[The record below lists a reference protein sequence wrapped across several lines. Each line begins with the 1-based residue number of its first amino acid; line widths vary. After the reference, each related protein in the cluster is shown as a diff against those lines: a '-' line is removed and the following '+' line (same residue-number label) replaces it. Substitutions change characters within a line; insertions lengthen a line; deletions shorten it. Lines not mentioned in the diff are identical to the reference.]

1 MTKMRE
7 TLINT
12 TIGDEFFLNLPIK
25 KTYMLRKKHDHTHN
39 YMFIAKNTLIY
50 ICIGDTL
57 RMPSLLIGSLHPL
70 VC

>member
-1 MTKMRE
+1 MRE

-50 ICIGDTL
+50 ICIL
-57 RMPSLLIGSLHPL
+57 
-70 VC
+70 